1 MINSVIRTREPWN
14 YLENEITVILRN
26 SNFEIYVLHLNK
38 LRLVPF
44 LTEYILRFVL
54 CVLSLPTI
62 KINL

>member
-1 MINSVIRTREPWN
+1 MINSVIRTREPWI

-26 SNFEIYVLHLNK
+26 SNFEIYALHLNK

>member
-14 YLENEITVILRN
+14 SLENEITVILRN
-26 SNFEIYVLHLNK
+26 SNFEIYALHLNK